1 MDDLQVFQVLDE
13 VLNISDKWLGAC
25 VALFNLRK
33 MVVTYHS
40 IDESGDEFG
49 ITLKVEAVLFEP
61 RLEWHKSLDSG
72 SSVLSGVEI
81 GF

>member
-13 VLNISDKWLGAC
+13 VLDISDKWLGAC

-49 ITLKVEAVLFEP
+49 ITLKVEAVLFES
-61 RLEWHKSLDSG
+61 RLEWHK
-72 SSVLSGVEI
+72 
-81 GF
+81 